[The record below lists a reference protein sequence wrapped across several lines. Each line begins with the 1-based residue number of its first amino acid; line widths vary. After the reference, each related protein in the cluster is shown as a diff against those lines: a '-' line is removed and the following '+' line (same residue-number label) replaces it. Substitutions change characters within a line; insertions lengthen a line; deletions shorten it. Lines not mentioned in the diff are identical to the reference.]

1 MTPTNKLP
9 TRIISPPCKI
19 MNWTNLLLFVSDLA
33 PWELFLM
40 CAHLFG
46 HAAFI
51 AAHSLS
57 DPITPKIGDEK
68 LLHYASIRSYLC
80 PSSLGTAW
88 LMLMWSVLF
97 FGPKLPAAAPPVI
110 DKGAPS
116 VTQHSSRFCCK
127 ETVSYLMC
135 RRSPGTAATLRTP
148 YGWSIHCPIIR
159 PSHGAET
166 SRANTQGQKQITGT
180 LSCSG
185 MVARG

>member
-1 MTPTNKLP
+1 MSPILLP
-9 TRIISPPCKI
+9 ANYFWCALIFLGTLPLSPHTHFLI
-19 MNWTNLLLFVSDLA
+19 LLLQK
-33 PWELFLM
+33 
-40 CAHLFG
+40 C
-46 HAAFI
+46 
-51 AAHSLS
+51 
-57 DPITPKIGDEK
+57 GDEK

-80 PSSLGTAW
+80 PTSLGTAW

-135 RRSPGTAATLRTP
+135 RRSPGTAGTLWTP
-148 YGWSIHCPIIR
+148 YGWSSLCPIIR
-159 PSHGAET
+159 PSHATET
-166 SRANTQGQKQITGT
+166 SRANTQGQKQIRET

-185 MVARG
+185 MAAQVSLLANTVLMRRG